1 MSKKDEVFYQFRNP
15 NPRPTDEAQDLPLL
29 NQEEEFDLL
38 KDILDLIRV
47 HEGFSKQEGSKE
59 ENREIN
65 IMRSLLVAMT
75 ETNDRTKPVADALEY
90 RASKEHY
97 YFRVSCLRNVK
108 RRESD
113 QGLSASSYRRR
124 TKFGH
129 RNNRASPRRPV
140 VKSKVI
146 RKDCYYECLSKY
158 KSILMIMQSN
168 FFYDN

>member
-1 MSKKDEVFYQFRNP
+1 MSKKGEVFYQFRNP

-75 ETNDRTKPVADALEY
+75 DLLK
-90 RASKEHY
+90 
-97 YFRVSCLRNVK
+97 
-108 RRESD
+108 
-113 QGLSASSYRRR
+113 
-124 TKFGH
+124 
-129 RNNRASPRRPV
+129 
-140 VKSKVI
+140 
-146 RKDCYYECLSKY
+146 
-158 KSILMIMQSN
+158 LMIEQNQSLTPLN
-168 FFYDN
+168 TELRKNTIISESPA